1 VGSSPH
7 AVHRGDATV
16 KYPVRDRDAQYPAL
30 FDEVLA
36 DAGIA
41 IVVTGIRMPRMNAI
55 MERWARTCRHELL
68 NRTLIWNHAHLLH
81 ALREFERH
89 YNQHRPLRQAAPL
102 RPAPEPITEQAR
114 ILHLDIRRHD
124 RLGGILHE
132 YEHAA

>member
-1 VGSSPH
+1 MDLQDTGAHV
-7 AVHRGDATV
+7 R
-16 KYPVRDRDAQYPAL
+16 YLIRDRDTKFPAL

-41 IVVTGIRMPRMNAI
+41 VVLTGIRMPRMNAI
-55 MERWARTCRHELL
+55 MERWVRTCRRELL
-68 NRTLIWNHAHLLH
+68 NRTLIWNHAHLMH

-89 YNQHRPLRQAAPL
+89 YNRHRPHRALHQAAPL

-114 ILHLDIRRHD
+114 IIHLDVRRRD
-124 RLGGILHE
+124 RLGGTLHE